1 MNLVSIRDEKHLIF
15 VFNFLGFLV
24 KKNKNSWCI
33 LDLIDEYYE
42 VDEDKEERSK

>member
-15 VFNFLGFLV
+15 CIQF
-24 KKNKNSWCI
+24 SWFI

-42 VDEDKEERSK
+42 VDEDKEERSR